1 MATRDRRFL
10 EYRRPNRSSRE
21 RRRLIRPRLFAYA
34 REFDPPSGPT
44 ACSADVATGANAGT
58 HATHCSGAVD
68 PRYTFEYTAG
78 TLTIEKAATSVG
90 LTSTVGAGVKGQ
102 PLTFMAAIAVS
113 VSFAGATVNTVNLQD
128 AVLIGADFT
137 GATVVQSNLSGTNLT
152 NAVLKNA
159 SFTDT
164 TFRNAT
170 FTGANL
176 SGATF
181 AGATLKDAIGL
192 NTATLTGVVWTQTT
206 CPNGSNSG
214 SAGGT
219 CVGRW

>member
-1 MATRDRRFL
+1 M
-10 EYRRPNRSSRE
+10 
-21 RRRLIRPRLFAYA
+21 
-34 REFDPPSGPT
+34 
-44 ACSADVATGANAGT
+44 
-58 HATHCSGAVD
+58 
-68 PRYTFEYTAG
+68 
-78 TLTIEKAATSVG
+78 
-90 LTSTVGAGVKGQ
+90 
-102 PLTFMAAIAVS
+102 
-113 VSFAGATVNTVNLQD
+113 NTVNLQD

-137 GATVVQSNLSGTNLT
+137 GATVTVSNLSGTNLT

-176 SGATF
+176 TGAMFT
-181 AGATLKDAIGL
+181 GATLKDAIGL
-192 NTATLTGVVWTQTT
+192 NTATLTGVVWTQTI

-219 CVGRW
+219 CVAAGRRGSLPVRSLASPFFAEWAREPICQS